1 MSLAPP
7 PPPFRITSRPFLVAA
22 VALGAGVGLAETA
35 PSVGVGT
42 WLGGVFLV
50 ALGAGVY
57 ALRTRRRLV
66 ALHAL
71 AGSLVVIAGM
81 VGLGAA
87 RDAASRAEAP
97 DGLAAAA
104 RSAQTASDAVR
115 GRDSDDAAPITLW
128 ARVADVPEASPFS
141 IRFVARVDSA
151 RRGATAAPVS
161 GGVQVSLRIPQAPAF
176 GGPTPPAP
184 VYPALHVGDR
194 VRLVGALGALPQ
206 RRNPADFDYGAHLRR
221 QGVAAML
228 TVETEDAVTFLGPAT
243 GFADRF
249 AFTVQR
255 HVRRAVARHIPTA
268 EARAVALAL
277 LVADWS
283 RLDDTTVAAF
293 RETGL
298 LHLLSVSGLHLVL
311 VGLALYGLLGPLLRR
326 MRVPRRPAEWT
337 RTVLTL
343 AVMLGYVVVAGSGVP
358 VVRAFVMATVLVV
371 GRTLERRVDTLN
383 GLGLAALMLLL
394 WRPGALFGVGFQLS
408 FAAVAALVAC
418 TPVVTAWLPAAL
430 TRGTAR
436 AFVTGSVVGSAIAT
450 LATGPILL
458 AWFGRLP
465 FAGVLLNLPAIP
477 LTSAALGASLG
488 SAAFAGWFPAAAD
501 LFGAVAAA
509 SVRGLL
515 WTSTWGAYA
524 LGGLT
529 VERFVT
535 SPFTLAAMAALVL
548 TAAVWPRVV
557 ARRRLVLASVA
568 LIAAGAW
575 ATVASGEARP
585 HLDAVFLDVGQG
597 DACLLTLPNG
607 RTVLIDAGERTPR
620 RDEGARTVVPHLARF
635 GVRHVDALVM
645 THPHADHIGGADAVM
660 QAVSVG
666 MLVHNGQIDGSPMWT
681 ETLRTA
687 DSLGVPTQAAVAG
700 DALRLD
706 PTVRIR
712 IIGPSRGL
720 AASGEA
726 NEASVIL
733 LVEYGRTRWLF
744 AGDAETGAEAE
755 VVARYAHLLRADV
768 VKVGHHGSRTS
779 SSVPFV
785 AAASGVRPGARLVSA
800 RAQGTAPAF
809 AVVSVARRNRHG
821 LPDEEP
827 VTRWLTAGAD
837 VVQTADQGA
846 VWLRSDG
853 DRVSRIDWRGDA
865 R

>member
-7 PPPFRITSRPFLVAA
+7 PPPFRISSRPLLVAA
-22 VALGAGVGLAETA
+22 LALGTGVVLAEMLPAVDASTWLSGIAALALGAGI
-35 PSVGVGT
+35 
-42 WLGGVFLV
+42 
-50 ALGAGVY
+50 Y
-57 ALRTRRRLV
+57 AIRTRQRFV
-66 ALHAL
+66 TLHAL
-71 AGSLVVIAGM
+71 VSSLVVIGGM

-87 RDAASRAEAP
+87 RDVAFRAEAP
-97 DGLAAAA
+97 DGLATAARTAQAAA
-104 RSAQTASDAVR
+104 DAVR
-115 GRDSDDAAPITLW
+115 GRETDDAAPITLW

-141 IRFVARVDSA
+141 IRFVASVDSA
-151 RRGATAAPVS
+151 QRGALVAPVS
-161 GGVQVSLRIPQAPAF
+161 DHVQVSLKIPQPPAF
-176 GGPTPPAP
+176 GGEAPPAP
-184 VYPALHVGDR
+184 VYPALRIGDR
-194 VRLVGALGALPQ
+194 VRLVGALAALPV

-221 QGVAAML
+221 QGISALL
-228 TVETEDAVTFLGPAT
+228 TVETEDAVTFLDPAT
-243 GFADRF
+243 GLADRF
-249 AFTVQR
+249 TFAVQR

-268 EARAVALAL
+268 EAQAVALAL

-311 VGLALYGLLGPLLRR
+311 VGLAVYGLLGPLLRR
-326 MRVPRRPAEWT
+326 MRVPRRPAEVT
-337 RTVLTL
+337 RAALTL
-343 AVMLGYVVVAGSGVP
+343 ALMLGYVVVAGSGVP
-358 VVRAFVMATVLVV
+358 VVRAFVMAAVLVV

-383 GLGLAALMLLL
+383 GLGLAALLLLL
-394 WRPGALFGVGFQLS
+394 WRPGALFEVGFQLS
-408 FAAVAALVAC
+408 FGAVAALVAC
-418 TPVVTAWLPAAL
+418 TPVVMAWLPVWM
-430 TRGTAR
+430 TRGGAR
-436 AFVTGSVVGSAIAT
+436 AFVTSSIVASAIAT

-477 LTSAALGASLG
+477 LTSGALGASLG
-488 SAAFAGWFPAAAD
+488 TVACAGWFPAAAN
-501 LFGAVAAA
+501 LFGACAAA
-509 SVRGLL
+509 CVRGLL
-515 WTSTWGAYA
+515 WTSTLGSKV

-535 SPFTLAAMAALVL
+535 SPFTLTAMAALVL
-548 TAAVWPRVV
+548 TVAVWPRAV

-568 LIAAGAW
+568 FIAAGTW
-575 ATVASGEARP
+575 ATAFSGEARP

-635 GVRHVDALVM
+635 GVHRVDALVM

-660 QAVSVG
+660 RAVSVG
-666 MLVHNGQIDGSPMWT
+666 MLVHNGQADTSPMWT

-687 DSLGVPTQAAVAG
+687 DSLGVRTQAASAG

-712 IIGPSRGL
+712 VLGPSRVL
-720 AASGEA
+720 AASNES

-744 AGDAETGAEAE
+744 AGDAETAAEAE
-755 VVARYAHLLRADV
+755 IVSRYASLLRADV

-785 AAASGVRPGARLVSA
+785 AAASGVRPDGRLVSA

-853 DRVSRIDWRGDA
+853 ERVSRIDWRGDA

>member
-7 PPPFRITSRPFLVAA
+7 PPPFRITSRPLLVAA
-22 VALGAGVGLAETA
+22 LALGAGVVLAELLPA
-35 PSVGVGT
+35 VGIGT
-42 WLGGVFLV
+42 WLGGVAVLM
-50 ALGAGVY
+50 LGAGVY
-57 ALRTRRRLV
+57 SLRARRRLV

-71 AGSLVVIAGM
+71 VGSLVVVGGL

-87 RDAASRAEAP
+87 RDTAFRAEAP

-104 RSAQTASDAVR
+104 RTAQAASDAVR
-115 GRDSDDAAPITLW
+115 GREVDDAAPITLW
-128 ARVADVPEASPFS
+128 ARVADVPKASPFS
-141 IRFVARVDSA
+141 VRFVAAVDSA
-151 RRGATAAPVS
+151 QRGVVAAPVS
-161 GGVQVSLRIPQAPAF
+161 GSVQVALRIPQAPAF
-176 GGPTPPAP
+176 GGDAPPAP

-194 VRLVGALGALPQ
+194 VRLVGALEALPV
-206 RRNPADFDYGAHLRR
+206 RRNPADFDYGAYLRR
-221 QGVAAML
+221 QGIAAML

-243 GFADRF
+243 GLADRF
-249 AFTVQR
+249 TYAVQR

-311 VGLALYGLLGPLLRR
+311 VGLAVYGLLGPLLRR
-326 MRVPRRPAEWT
+326 GRVPRRPAEWA
-337 RTVLTL
+337 RAGLTL
-343 AVMLGYVVVAGSGVP
+343 ALMLGYVVVAGSGVP
-358 VVRAFVMATVLVV
+358 VVRAFVMAAVLVV
-371 GRTLERRVDTLN
+371 GRTMERRVDTLN
-383 GLGLAALMLLL
+383 GLGLAALLLLL
-394 WRPGALFGVGFQLS
+394 WRPGALFEVGFQLS
-408 FAAVAALVAC
+408 FGAVAALVAC
-418 TPVVTAWLPAAL
+418 TPIVTAWLPAAF
-430 TRGTAR
+430 TRGGVR
-436 AFVTGSVVGSAIAT
+436 AFVTGSVVTSAVAT

-465 FAGVLLNLPAIP
+465 LAGVVLNLPAIP
-477 LTSAALGASLG
+477 LTSGALGASLG
-488 SAAFAGWFPAAAD
+488 AVACAGWFPAAAD
-501 LFGAVAAA
+501 LFGACAALC
-509 SVRGLL
+509 VRGLL
-515 WTSTWGAYA
+515 WTSTLGAQA
-524 LGGLT
+524 LGGFT

-535 SPFTLAAMAALVL
+535 SPFTIAAMAALILAV
-548 TAAVWPRVV
+548 AVWPRVA
-557 ARRRLVLASVA
+557 ARRRLVLASVG

-575 ATVASGEARP
+575 ATVLSGDVRP
-585 HLDAVFLDVGQG
+585 HLDVVFFDVGQG

-620 RDEGARTVVPHLARF
+620 RDEGARTVVPQLARF
-635 GVRHVDALVM
+635 GVARVDALVT
-645 THPHADHIGGADAVM
+645 THPHADHIGGVDAVLR
-660 QAVSVG
+660 AVPVG
-666 MLVHNGQIDGSPMWT
+666 MLVHNGQPDASPMWT
-681 ETLRTA
+681 ETLGTA
-687 DSLGVPTQAAVAG
+687 DSLGVRTQAAVAG

-712 IIGPSRGL
+712 VLGPSRTL
-720 AASGEA
+720 AASDGA
-726 NEASVIL
+726 NEASLIL

-744 AGDAETGAEAE
+744 AGDAETAAEAE
-755 VVARYAHLLRADV
+755 VVTRYAHLLRADV

-827 VTRWLTAGAD
+827 VTRWLTAGAS

-853 DRVSRIDWRGDA
+853 ERVSRIDWRGDA

>member
-7 PPPFRITSRPFLVAA
+7 PPPFRITSRPLLVAA
-22 VALGAGVGLAETA
+22 LALGAGIVLGETLPAVGA
-35 PSVGVGT
+35 ST
-42 WLGGVFLV
+42 WLAGIAIL

-57 ALRTRRRLV
+57 ALRSRRRLV

-71 AGSLVVIAGM
+71 AGSLVVLGGM

-87 RDAASRAEAP
+87 RDAAFRVEAP

-104 RSAQTASDAVR
+104 RTAQAAADAVR
-115 GRDSDDAAPITLW
+115 GRETDDAAPITLW

-141 IRFVARVDSA
+141 VRFVARVDSA
-151 RRGATAAPVS
+151 QRGATAAPVS
-161 GGVQVSLRIPQAPAF
+161 GRVQVALKIPQASAF
-176 GGPTPPAP
+176 GGEAPPAP

-194 VRLVGALGALPQ
+194 VRLVGALGALPA

-221 QGVAAML
+221 QGVAAL
-228 TVETEDAVTFLGPAT
+228 ITVETEDAVTFLGPAT
-243 GFADRF
+243 GLADRF
-249 AFTVQR
+249 TFAVQR

-268 EARAVALAL
+268 EAQGVALAL

-311 VGLALYGLLGPLLRR
+311 VGLAVYGLLGPLLRR

-337 RTVLTL
+337 RAGLTL
-343 AVMLGYVVVAGSGVP
+343 ALMLGYVVVAGSGVP
-358 VVRAFVMATVLVV
+358 VVRAFVMASVLVV
-371 GRTLERRVDTLN
+371 GRTMERRVDTLN
-383 GLGLAALMLLL
+383 GLGLAALLLLL
-394 WRPGALFGVGFQLS
+394 WRPGALFEVGFQLS
-408 FAAVAALVAC
+408 FGAVAALVAC
-418 TPVVTAWLPAAL
+418 TPTVTAWLPDAL
-430 TRGTAR
+430 TRGSAR
-436 AFVTGSVVGSAIAT
+436 AFVTGSVVASGIAT
-450 LATGPILL
+450 LATGPVLL

-477 LTSAALGASLG
+477 LTSGALGASLG
-488 SAAFAGWFPAAAD
+488 AVACSGWFPAAAD
-501 LFGAVAAA
+501 LFGACAAA
-509 SVRGLL
+509 CVRGLL
-515 WTSTWGAYA
+515 WTSTLGAEA

-535 SPFTLAAMAALVL
+535 SPFTLAAMAALIL
-548 TAAVWPRVV
+548 TVALWPRVV
-557 ARRRLVLASVA
+557 ARRRLVLASVG

-575 ATVASGEARP
+575 ATVLSGEARP
-585 HLDAVFLDVGQG
+585 HLDVVFLDVGQG

-620 RDEGARTVVPHLARF
+620 RDEGERTVVPHLARF
-635 GVRHVDALVM
+635 GVNQVDALVM
-645 THPHADHIGGADAVM
+645 THPDADHIGGADAVM
-660 QAVSVG
+660 RAVPVG
-666 MLVHNGQIDGSPMWT
+666 MLVHNGQAEDSAMWT

-687 DSLGVPTQAAVAG
+687 DSLGVRTQAAVAG

-706 PTVRIR
+706 PAVRIR
-712 IIGPSRGL
+712 VLGPSRAL
-720 AASGEA
+720 AASNEA

-744 AGDAETGAEAE
+744 AGDAETAAEAE
-755 VVARYAHLLRADV
+755 VVARYASLLRADV

-827 VTRWLTAGAD
+827 VTRWLTAGAN

-853 DRVSRIDWRGDA
+853 ERVSRVDWRGDA